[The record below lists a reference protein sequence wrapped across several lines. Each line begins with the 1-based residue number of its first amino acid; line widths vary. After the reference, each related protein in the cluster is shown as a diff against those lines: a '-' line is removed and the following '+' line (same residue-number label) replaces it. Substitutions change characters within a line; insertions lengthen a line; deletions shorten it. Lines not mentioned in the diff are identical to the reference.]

1 MDDIPIIARRLREA
15 RLRAGL
21 SQMGL
26 GVAAGIDEFSASP
39 RVNQYERGKHVP
51 DLATAERLATVLGIP
66 AAYLYAREDDLAEAI
81 LLFGQIP
88 PHKKQQALDQLA
100 TIKGNPDTTS

>member
-1 MDDIPIIARRLREA
+1 MAEIPIIAHRLKQA

-26 GVAAGIDEFSASP
+26 GVAAGIDELSASP

-51 DLATAERLATVLGIP
+51 DLATAERLAAALDIP
-66 AAYLYAREDDLAEAI
+66 AAYLYARDDDLAEAI
-81 LLFGQIP
+81 LLFGQLP
-88 PHKKQQALDQLA
+88 PRKKQQALGQLA
-100 TIKGNPDTTS
+100 NISGSSDSDS